1 MEPGEKEWLS
11 AAERERADEERSLSL
26 NRKHERG
33 ARTRIVC
40 MAVVRSGA

>member
-1 MEPGEKEWLS
+1 MRKGL
-11 AAERERADEERSLSL
+11 SLSTE
-26 NRKHERG
+26 NMRESERG